1 MHSGKMRLGA
11 RLAPTPHTGPARSIL
26 ALSRR
31 PAPRPIL
38 KFSYSC
44 GPPASYPVA
53 PAASARS
60 ASHEPFASASGPP
73 TPSRGVHF
81 PPSPRLTRTFSTH
94 PPSDYDR
101 SPIVVGP
108 NTCALPER
116 GGRTYTEEYAQGG
129 DYLSARDGE
138 CMRNGEYLR
147 STRTDARAS
156 DTAYPRALP
165 CYAPCPPLTPDASSE
180 SDDSDACASPPPVPA
195 AATFGGM
202 ARPGHGLSV
211 DLSISSALAFLP
223 HPSPKTPLTP
233 TSKTARRA
241 SSPRKSTSPSSSKR
255 PSAYDENED
264 DDEGRAPTP
273 TPRTCGPAAARR
285 ASSPATTRRSA
296 TPTRKSVPLLA
307 STPASPTSAA
317 RPAST
322 AKRIPPSTASARR
335 PPSSASSPPSSTASA
350 PSSPNPKPRRRRPVL
365 NAASSFSVSPE
376 EDCLGGF

>member
-1 MHSGKMRLGA
+1 MSMSTA
-11 RLAPTPHTGPARSIL
+11 AASP
-26 ALSRR
+26 RR

-233 TSKTARRA
+233 TTRTDPHAAHVWASGGAQGVLTGYDAQIGHPDSKI
-241 SSPRKSTSPSSSKR
+241 
-255 PSAYDENED
+255 SAPLGQYAGLAHF
-264 DDEGRAPTP
+264 GRAPCVHGQENT
-273 TPRTCGPAAARR
+273 TVDRLSAQTSVIGIF
-285 ASSPATTRRSA
+285 ATVVHRLGA
-296 TPTRKSVPLLA
+296 
-307 STPASPTSAA
+307 
-317 RPAST
+317 
-322 AKRIPPSTASARR
+322 I
-335 PPSSASSPPSSTASA
+335 
-350 PSSPNPKPRRRRPVL
+350 
-365 NAASSFSVSPE
+365 VS
-376 EDCLGGF
+376 